1 MCFFTCYF
9 LPDAQHAENDG
20 TSYAYAVCT
29 VRAVK
34 HFANRW
40 VRHTQ
45 RKTKGRLLAR
55 LALPHTVRTHIL
67 SYAV

>member
-1 MCFFTCYF
+1 MLGMMVDGYH
-9 LPDAQHAENDG
+9 DDEDG
-20 TSYAYAVCT
+20 TTYAYAVCT

-34 HFANRW
+34 HFANRG

-45 RKTKGRLLAR
+45 CKTKGRLLAR